1 MSVTQHVSAATRAPM
16 NPMRRT
22 SLIAGVLYLLTFVS
36 IPTIALYKPVKD
48 HVDTFV
54 FGAGS
59 DTGVTW
65 AALSEIVV
73 GLAGIGT
80 AVVLFPVLR
89 RQSQTAA
96 LGVVVARLL
105 ETALI
110 LVGVISML
118 TILALRSDVAG
129 TAGADRASLVTTGHA
144 LVAVYTSTFL
154 VSQSLM
160 PVIVDLL
167 LGYLLYQSGLVPRI
181 LPMIAFAG
189 APLLLASDFAV
200 YFGAYSNVSSLALV
214 GALPIAVFEFSL
226 GVYLIVKGFRPSS
239 PLMTRPI
246 TEVRT
251 PVPVP
256 APRTGDEDGDASDA
270 DLRSRQRHLE

>member
-1 MSVTQHVSAATRAPM
+1 
-16 NPMRRT
+16 MRRT
-22 SLIAGVLYLLTFVS
+22 SLTAGILYLFTFVS
-36 IPTIALYKPVKD
+36 IPTLTLYKPVKD
-48 HVDTFV
+48 SVGTFV
-54 FGAGS
+54 LGAGS
-59 DTGVTW
+59 DTGVMW

-80 AVVLFPVLR
+80 AVVLFPVLK
-89 RQSQTAA
+89 RQSETAA
-96 LGVVVARLL
+96 LGVVAARLL

-129 TAGADRASLVTTGHA
+129 TPGADQASLVTTGHA
-144 LVAVYTSTFL
+144 LVAAYTTTFL

-167 LGYLLYQSGLVPRI
+167 LGYLLYRSGLVPRV
-181 LPMIAFAG
+181 LPLIALVG

-200 YFGAYSNVSSLALV
+200 YFGAYSNVSTLALI

-226 GVYLIVKGFRPSS
+226 GVYLVVKGFRPSS
-239 PLMTRPI
+239 ALLTRPK
-246 TEVRT
+246 TEV
-251 PVPVP
+251 PAAVPVP
-256 APRTGDEDGDASDA
+256 APRSGDRDVAGLGAEVS
-270 DLRSRQRHLE
+270 

>member
-1 MSVTQHVSAATRAPM
+1 MSVTPHASAATRTPM
-16 NPMRRT
+16 DPMRRT
-22 SLIAGVLYLLTFVS
+22 SLLAGVLYLLTFVS
-36 IPTIALYKPVKD
+36 IPTLALYKPVKD

-54 FGAGS
+54 LGAGS
-59 DTGVTW
+59 ETGVLW

-80 AVVLFPVLR
+80 AVVLYPVLK

-110 LVGVISML
+110 LVGVSSML
-118 TILALRSDVAG
+118 SILALRSDVAG
-129 TAGADRASLVTTGHA
+129 TAGADPASLGTTGHA

-154 VSQSLM
+154 ISQSLM

-167 LGYLLYQSGLVPRI
+167 LGYLLYRSGLVPRI
-181 LPMIAFAG
+181 LPLIAFGA
-189 APLLLASDFAV
+189 APLLLLSDFAV
-200 YFGAYSNVSSLALV
+200 YFGAYSNVSGLALV

-226 GVYLIVKGFRPSS
+226 GVYLVVKGFKPSS
-239 PLMTRPI
+239 SLMTQPN
-246 TEVRT
+246 TAVRV

-256 APRTGDEDGDASDA
+256 APRAGDRDVDPLAA
-270 DLRSRQRHLE
+270 DVS

>member
-1 MSVTQHVSAATRAPM
+1 MSVTDPAPATT

-22 SLIAGVLYLLTFVS
+22 ARIAGVLYLLTFVS
-36 IPTIALYKPVKD
+36 IPTLALYRPVKD

-54 FGAGS
+54 LGAGNE
-59 DTGVTW
+59 TGVLW

-80 AVVLFPVLR
+80 AVVLYPVLK

-110 LVGVISML
+110 LVGVSSML
-118 TILALRSDVAG
+118 SILALRSDVAG
-129 TAGADRASLVTTGHA
+129 TAGADPASLGTIGHA
-144 LVAVYTSTFL
+144 LVAVYTSAFL

-167 LGYLLYQSGLVPRI
+167 LGYLLYRSGLVPRI
-181 LPMIAFAG
+181 LPMIAFGA
-189 APLLLASDFAV
+189 APLLLLSDLAV
-200 YFGAYSNVSSLALV
+200 YFGAYSNVSGLALV
-214 GALPIAVFEFSL
+214 GALPIAVFELSL
-226 GVYLIVKGFRPSS
+226 GVYLVVKGFRPSS
-239 PLMTRPI
+239 PLMTQPI
-246 TEVRT
+246 TGVRM

-256 APRTGDEDGDASDA
+256 APRTGDTDVVARGA
-270 DLRSRQRHLE
+270 DIS

>member
-1 MSVTQHVSAATRAPM
+1 MSVTQHASAATRAPM
-16 NPMRRT
+16 DPMRRT

-36 IPTIALYKPVKD
+36 IPTLALYKPVKD

-54 FGAGS
+54 LGAGS
-59 DTGVTW
+59 HTGVTW

-73 GLAGIGT
+73 ALAGIGT

-89 RQSQTAA
+89 RQSLTAA
-96 LGVVVARLL
+96 LGIVVARLL
-105 ETALI
+105 ESVLI

-129 TAGADRASLVTTGHA
+129 AAGTDRASLVTTGRA
-144 LVAVYTSTFL
+144 LVAVYTKTFL

-167 LGYLLYQSGLVPRI
+167 LGYLLYRSGLVPRI
-181 LPMIAFAG
+181 LPMIAFVG

-200 YFGAYSNVSSLALV
+200 YFGAYSNVSTLALI

-226 GVYLIVKGFRPSS
+226 GVYLVVKGFRPSS
-239 PLMTRPI
+239 ALLTRPN
-246 TEVRT
+246 TEV
-251 PVPVP
+251 PAAVPVP
-256 APRTGDEDGDASDA
+256 APRSGDRDVAGLGA
-270 DLRSRQRHLE
+270 DVS

>member
-1 MSVTQHVSAATRAPM
+1 MSVTPHASAATRTPIDL
-16 NPMRRT
+16 MRRT

-36 IPTIALYKPVKD
+36 IPTLALYKPVKD
-48 HVDTFV
+48 HVDTFIL
-54 FGAGS
+54 GGGS

-80 AVVLFPVLR
+80 AVVLYPVLK

-110 LVGVISML
+110 MVGVTSML
-118 TILALRSDVAG
+118 TILTLRSDVAG
-129 TAGADRASLVTTGHA
+129 TAGADPASLVTTGHA
-144 LVAVYTSTFL
+144 LVAGYITTQL

-167 LGYLLYQSGLVPRI
+167 LGYLLYRSGLVPRI
-181 LPMIAFAG
+181 LPMIAFVG

-200 YFGAYSNVSSLALV
+200 YFGAYPNVSALALV
-214 GALPIAVFEFSL
+214 GALPVAVFEFSL
-226 GVYLIVKGFRPSS
+226 GVYLVVKGFKPSS
-239 PLMTRPI
+239 PLMTQPNTAIRM
-246 TEVRT
+246 

-256 APRTGDEDGDASDA
+256 APRTGDRDVDPLAA
-270 DLRSRQRHLE
+270 DVN

>member
-1 MSVTQHVSAATRAPM
+1 MDR
-16 NPMRRT
+16 MRRT
-22 SLIAGVLYLLTFVS
+22 SLTAGVLYLLTFVS
-36 IPTIALYKPVKD
+36 IPTLALYKPVKD

-54 FGAGS
+54 LGAGS
-59 DTGVTW
+59 GTGVTW

-73 GLAGIGT
+73 ALAGIGT
-80 AVVLFPVLR
+80 AVVLFPVLK

-129 TAGADRASLVTTGHA
+129 TAGVDRASLATTGHA

-167 LGYLLYQSGLVPRI
+167 LGYLLYRSGLVPRI
-181 LPMIAFAG
+181 LPMIAFVG
-189 APLLLASDFAV
+189 APILLASDFAV
-200 YFGAYSNVSSLALV
+200 YFGAYSNVSTLALV
-214 GALPIAVFEFSL
+214 GALPVAVFEFSL
-226 GVYLIVKGFRPSS
+226 GVYLVVKGFRPAS
-239 PLMTRPI
+239 PLMTEPI
-246 TEVRT
+246 TGVRR
-251 PVPVP
+251 PVPLP
-256 APRTGDEDGDASDA
+256 APRAGDRDAAGLGA
-270 DLRSRQRHLE
+270 DVS